1 MTSLLVLCC
10 LFLPVLSLEK
20 RSPLDLGSLGTR
32 DRWTP
37 KSDKKSYNSYSDQ
50 NKNHSFEVF
59 KGNPTEYTIGGVLS
73 GAPGVEFYFTQV
85 LSVSLLGAR
94 ITPHSQF
101 TPLKNFC
108 QRRKF
113 GGQYFCTF
121 FTKILYL
128 DFCTR

>member
-37 KSDKKSYNSYSDQ
+37 KSDKSYNSYNEQ

-85 LSVSLLGAR
+85 LSVSLSFLNRNSAFNL
-94 ITPHSQF
+94 QA
-101 TPLKNFC
+101 LKNF
-108 QRRKF
+108 R
-113 GGQYFCTF
+113 
-121 FTKILYL
+121 L
-128 DFCTR
+128 

>member
-37 KSDKKSYNSYSDQ
+37 KSDKSYNSYNEQ

-85 LSVSLLGAR
+85 LSVSLLLE
-94 ITPHSQF
+94 SQF
-101 TPLKNFC
+101 RIQFTALK
-108 QRRKF
+108 KF
-113 GGQYFCTF
+113 R
-121 FTKILYL
+121 L
-128 DFCTR
+128 

>member
-37 KSDKKSYNSYSDQ
+37 KSDKSYNSYNEQ

-85 LSVSLLGAR
+85 LSVSLFGAR
-94 ITPHSQF
+94 ITPPSQF
-101 TPLKNFC
+101 TPLKNFR
-108 QRRKF
+108 QRRKLE
-113 GGQYFCTF
+113 CL
-121 FTKILYL
+121 ICHL
-128 DFCTR
+128 DSLNVYK

>member
-37 KSDKKSYNSYSDQ
+37 KSDKSYNSYNEQ

-85 LSVSLLGAR
+85 LSVSLLLE
-94 ITPHSQF
+94 SQF
-101 TPLKNFC
+101 SIQFTSLEKLSSL
-108 QRRKF
+108 RSLRKVSNALICLF
-113 GGQYFCTF
+113 DSLNVY
-121 FTKILYL
+121 K
-128 DFCTR
+128 

>member
-32 DRWTP
+32 DRWAP
-37 KSDKKSYNSYSDQ
+37 KSDKSYNNYNEQ

-85 LSVSLLGAR
+85 LSVSLLR
-94 ITPHSQF
+94 ITIQHPIYSLEKVSHHQF
-101 TPLKNFC
+101 L
-108 QRRKF
+108 Q
-113 GGQYFCTF
+113 
-121 FTKILYL
+121 
-128 DFCTR
+128 